1 MNKSALRNFAVWA
14 RRDLIKRISDRANLL
29 GVYEDK
35 PTKQIQA
42 ETSNGFVVNGVTFN
56 YKKEMREAFIKR
68 IQQIGYRDTIE
79 EIAYTWFNRIV
90 ALRFMEINGYLKN
103 GNGDKIYVIGS
114 TSAGKTEP
122 DAITYADKLSFVDK
136 FKVYDYQD
144 ANDTNGLYRYI
155 LTSLCNNLN
164 DVMPLM
170 FEKIDNYA
178 ELLLPDHLLDKGA
191 IIDHLVN
198 DISARDFNITIKD
211 DDGENASQVE
221 IVGWLY
227 QFYIS
232 EKKEDVFAGLKNNT
246 KITKGTLP
254 AATQIF
260 TPDWIVRYMTDNTLG
275 KMWIESRKSN
285 LKDELKYYLE
295 PAEQSDDVKAK
306 LEEINKEYAS
316 KKVTDIT
323 FIDPCCGSGHILV
336 YAFDLFF
343 KMYQESGYITSEIPS
358 LILQNNL
365 FGIDVDKR
373 AAQLT
378 SFALTM
384 KALSYDKDFLSKKVY
399 PNVIDIKESNEI
411 DQAEL
416 KDFIRIAKLN
426 SKDEEVLL
434 DLIEKF
440 KDAELYG
447 SLIKDFNYSTEQY
460 DILLKVVEN
469 VDDVQFN
476 IVDALAVKNVKPLVL
491 YLVKQAILFSSKY
504 DVVVTNPPYAGNS
517 KLPDVV
523 GKYLSANYP
532 NTKYDLFSAFIERN
546 MSYGNKNSL
555 LGIMCP
561 YVWMFIQSY
570 EKLRQIIINSKTLT
584 SLVQLEYGGFAEAVV
599 PICTFTFRNSNT
611 KETGEYVR
619 LEQFKGPDIQGQKTL
634 EAARN
639 SNCGYRYSANSKQ
652 FMTIPGNPIAY
663 WVSEKFK
670 KVFLEKQLS
679 EYGVACVG
687 LQTSDNNRFIRRWNE
702 IAYSKI
708 GFACK
713 NKDEAKTSNKK
724 WFPYNKGGNFRK
736 WYGNREYLVNWENDG
751 KEIRAYNDYLNS
763 SRASNIGIANTD
775 YYFRESGSWGLVTS
789 SHFSVRY
796 TPEGSIF
803 DTGGSSVFMPNS
815 LLKYTIGLL
824 NSKITEYCLAIQNP
838 TLNFQPGNIGKLP
851 MIFSEEIFS
860 ECDKISNSCIDTSK
874 IDWDQYETSWDF
886 KNNPLIELNNSTWDA
901 TGIGATMTKYYGK
914 PIAVGSPLELCYLLY
929 KGQTNE
935 RFDILKA
942 NEEELNKIFIDIYGL
957 QDELTPNVA
966 DKDITVARIYDSK
979 DEIPEDMKGNIY
991 VKTKQDVIKD
1001 LISYIV
1007 GCAFGR
1013 YSPYKDGL
1021 IFAGGTFDWNSYFN
1035 DLLEHKGL
1043 SVKDIRKVVNSFLPS
1058 EDNCIM
1064 ITNNDYAENNMTQYV
1079 VDFISRIY
1087 GPEHLQENL
1096 KFIANALNEKSTDIP
1111 ANVIRDYLANDFFKD
1126 HCKKYQNRPIYW
1138 QFDSGKNGGFRAL
1151 MYLHRYDQ
1159 NTIPTARLTYL
1170 HDIQWKYEQEKERL
1184 EKYIE
1189 NSTIASE
1196 RTKAQK
1202 QLDLINKQIL
1212 ECRAYDEV
1220 LNHASNMNITLD
1232 LDDGVK
1238 VNYQKMQKLDGD
1250 KDKNILSTYLKF

>member
-42 ETSNGFVVNGVTFN
+42 GTSNGFVVNGVTFN

-90 ALRFMEINGYLKN
+90 ALRFMEVNGYLKN

-122 DAITYADKLSFVDK
+122 DAITYADKLYFVDK

-198 DISARDFNITIKD
+198 DISARDFNITVKD

-336 YAFDLFF
+336 YAFDLFL

-411 DQAEL
+411 DQSEL

-426 SKDEEVLL
+426 NKDEEVLL

-460 DILLKVVEN
+460 DILLKAVEN

-476 IVDALAVKNVKPLVL
+476 IVDALAVRNVKPIIIDLI
-491 YLVKQAILFSSKY
+491 KQAILLSSQY
-504 DVVVTNPPYAGNS
+504 EILVTNPPYAGNS
-517 KLPDVV
+517 GFNKLMVE
-523 GKYLSANYP
+523 YAESNYKDS
-532 NTKYDLFSAFIERN
+532 KYDLFSMFIEH
-546 MSYGNKNSL
+546 GFDLVKNHGFMTMVTMQS
-555 LGIMCP
+555 
-561 YVWMFIQSY
+561 WMFLSSY
-570 EKLRQIIINSKTLT
+570 EKLRTKLLLQHSITTLT
-584 SLVQLEYGGFAEAVV
+584 HMDNMV
-599 PICTFTFRNSNT
+599 
-611 KETGEYVR
+611 
-619 LEQFKGPDIQGQKTL
+619 
-634 EAARN
+634 
-639 SNCGYRYSANSKQ
+639 
-652 FMTIPGNPIAY
+652 MTIAFGTSATVWRKNFTNKYIATFNYVTMKDIDSNKFIPTTFPVKNDRYVGTSTANFSKITGSPIAY
-663 WVSEKFK
+663 WISNQLQKAFEIGERLKECGDTRQGMATSNNNKFLRLWYEIDTNK
-670 KVFLEKQLS
+670 MFLT
-679 EYGVACVG
+679 A
-687 LQTSDNNRFIRRWNE
+687 
-702 IAYSKI
+702 
-708 GFACK
+708 K
-713 NKDEAKTSNKK
+713 NADEAKISHKK

-736 WYGNREYLVNWENDG
+736 WSGNNDYLVNYENDG
-751 KEIRAYNDYLNS
+751 KEIKDLAASMYGSYSRTVKSVSEYFKECLSWSKVS
-763 SRASNIGIANTD
+763 SGQVAFRYYPQGYIFDVAGCCIFFNKNEKMK
-775 YYFRESGSWGLVTS
+775 YYFA
-789 SHFSVRY
+789 F
-796 TPEGSIF
+796 
-803 DTGGSSVFMPNS
+803 
-815 LLKYTIGLL
+815 L
-824 NSKITEYCLAIQNP
+824 NSKISAKILSAISP
-838 TLNFQPGNIGKLP
+838 TINYEAGHIASLP
-851 MIFSEEIFS
+851 IIYKSENVSEINNCV
-860 ECDKISNSCIDTSK
+860 ENCIKTSK

-886 KNNPLIELNNSTWDA
+886 KRSPLI
-901 TGIGATMTKYYGK
+901 
-914 PIAVGSPLELCYLLY
+914 
-929 KGQTNE
+929 
-935 RFDILKA
+935 
-942 NEEELNKIFIDIYGL
+942 
-957 QDELTPNVA
+957 
-966 DKDITVARIYDSK
+966 
-979 DEIPEDMKGNIY
+979 
-991 VKTKQDVIKD
+991 
-1001 LISYIV
+1001 
-1007 GCAFGR
+1007 
-1013 YSPYKDGL
+1013 
-1021 IFAGGTFDWNSYFN
+1021 
-1035 DLLEHKGL
+1035 
-1043 SVKDIRKVVNSFLPS
+1043 
-1058 EDNCIM
+1058 
-1064 ITNNDYAENNMTQYV
+1064 
-1079 VDFISRIY
+1079 
-1087 GPEHLQENL
+1087 
-1096 KFIANALNEKSTDIP
+1096 
-1111 ANVIRDYLANDFFKD
+1111 
-1126 HCKKYQNRPIYW
+1126 
-1138 QFDSGKNGGFRAL
+1138 
-1151 MYLHRYDQ
+1151 
-1159 NTIPTARLTYL
+1159 
-1170 HDIQWKYEQEKERL
+1170 
-1184 EKYIE
+1184 
-1189 NSTIASE
+1189 
-1196 RTKAQK
+1196 
-1202 QLDLINKQIL
+1202 
-1212 ECRAYDEV
+1212 
-1220 LNHASNMNITLD
+1220 
-1232 LDDGVK
+1232 
-1238 VNYQKMQKLDGD
+1238 
-1250 KDKNILSTYLKF
+1250 